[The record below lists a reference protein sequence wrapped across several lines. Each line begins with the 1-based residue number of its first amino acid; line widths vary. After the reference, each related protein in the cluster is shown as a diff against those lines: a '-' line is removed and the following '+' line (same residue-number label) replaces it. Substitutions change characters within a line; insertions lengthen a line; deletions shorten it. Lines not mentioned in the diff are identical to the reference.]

1 MILILLPPDFIA
13 TNVMEISDDIANNIF
28 DTLKNAQHVLIISH
42 RHPDA
47 DTIGSNIALRLVLE
61 KYNVKVTSA
70 CVDELG
76 PGTGFLPH
84 GLSFINTIDPQDYDV
99 YVSVDAGSTSQA
111 AFPEKHPEMLNK
123 EKPFITIDH
132 HPSNHGYGTLNL
144 VVANAAS
151 TTLVLYY
158 LFKKWN
164 EPLTPQIAT
173 TLLYGLYYD
182 TGSFMHSNTCEDV
195 YQVAGD
201 LMSCGADQKSI
212 TKHLFKERTIEQLK
226 LWGSVLENITVNDN
240 KVVQSAVQ
248 NKTLEDIGATNHQ
261 LSGVIDYLSMIKE
274 NRFATLLCEDGQ
286 GQVRGSFRTRRDD
299 VDVGGMAQSLG
310 GGGHKKASG
319 FTLQGDLEEK
329 VRWTIQPDNQENS

>member
-1 MILILLPPDFIA
+1 
-13 TNVMEISDDIANNIF
+13 MEISDDIANTIF

-70 CVDELG
+70 CIDQLS
-76 PGTGFLPH
+76 PGTEFLPH
-84 GLSFINTIDPQDYDV
+84 GLDFINTIDPSDYDV
-99 YVSVDAGSTSQA
+99 YMTVDAGSTSQA
-111 AFPEKHPEMLNK
+111 AFPEKFPEMLHR

-132 HPSNHGYGTLNL
+132 HPSNTGYGTLNL
-144 VVANAAS
+144 VVADAAS

-158 LFKKWN
+158 LFRKWN
-164 EPLTPQIAT
+164 EEITPQIAT

-195 YQVAGD
+195 YQVAGA
-201 LMSCGADQKSI
+201 LMSLGADQKAI
-212 TKHLFKERTIEQLK
+212 TKHLFKERSIEQLK
-226 LWGSVLENITVNDN
+226 LWGSVLENMTVNDDR
-240 KVVQSAVQ
+240 VVLSAVQ

-274 NRFATLLCEDGQ
+274 NRFATLLCEDGT

-319 FTLQGDLEEK
+319 FTLKGDLAEK
-329 VRWTIQPDNQENS
+329 VHWSVLPEEDKK